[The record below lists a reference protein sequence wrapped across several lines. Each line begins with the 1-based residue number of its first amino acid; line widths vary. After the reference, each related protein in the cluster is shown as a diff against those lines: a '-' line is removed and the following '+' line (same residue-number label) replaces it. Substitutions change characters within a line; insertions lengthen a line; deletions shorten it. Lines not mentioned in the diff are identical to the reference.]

1 MTCQREQVKIS
12 NSNNYY
18 NSKGKNND
26 NNNKKMEKNKHTMN
40 VHVLMIIDT
49 FVHFYIL
56 ITSFE
61 TVPKGM
67 KQTLI
72 QTLKIYYNKIWLLMY
87 SSIKITTF
95 RQHNI
100 LFFTLHTHTILNP
113 LKSSHSKTALMYTS
127 QSQLGVLILG
137 QNLEGVYHSTQAST
151 AHVFCCHCINNM
163 KF

>member
-1 MTCQREQVKIS
+1 MTTTRRRW
-12 NSNNYY
+12 
-18 NSKGKNND
+18 
-26 NNNKKMEKNKHTMN
+26 KKQTHNECT
-40 VHVLMIIDT
+40 HVLMIIDT

-56 ITSFE
+56 IISFE

-67 KQTLI
+67 KQTLV
-72 QTLKIYYNKIWLLMY
+72 QTLKIYYIKIWLLMY

-113 LKSSHSKTALMYTS
+113 LKSSHSKTAMMYTH

-137 QNLEGVYHSTQAST
+137 QNLEGVHRSIQAST
-151 AHVFCCHCINNM
+151 AHVFFCHCINNM